1 MKRLRLH
8 LGRIEDELRDVQ
20 RHFPAINAVLNLR
33 RDDFSDAVRQNMVTA
48 YEFLDALVDEDLD
61 LFSDEGLEALLQL
74 AQAIIR
80 DSKNGFGCRAGRAS
94 TWVAAARKTV
104 RNSSVSVTA
113 ENCSLAR
120 PALALRI
127 RKISQR
133 RTYAKKGNIRATWQ
147 PTTRKV
153 PLRWSRSIA
162 RT

>member
-1 MKRLRLH
+1 MATLTAEAPAGTGEHKPPAKNRERIKRRRG
-8 LGRIEDELRDVQ
+8 GRIDESGAR
-20 RHFPAINAVLNLR
+20 
-33 RDDFSDAVRQNMVTA
+33 
-48 YEFLDALVDEDLD
+48 YFLVKT
-61 LFSDEGLEALLQL
+61 S
-74 AQAIIR
+74 
-80 DSKNGFGCRAGRAS
+80 
-94 TWVAAARKTV
+94 VAAARKTV

>member
-1 MKRLRLH
+1 MAKRLRLH

-104 RNSSVSVTA
+104 RNSSVSVTFRDGRKLFLGSTGTGA
-113 ENCSLAR
+113 PNPEDFPTENV
-120 PALALRI
+120 
-127 RKISQR
+127 RKEGK
-133 RTYAKKGNIRATWQ
+133 Y
-147 PTTRKV
+147 
-153 PLRWSRSIA
+153 
-162 RT
+162 